1 MGTAGPLGRVGYLEG
16 PEAGQDSEEGGL
28 ATAVGA
34 HDHD

>member
-1 MGTAGPLGRVGYLEG
+1 VGGEYLKG